1 MIPKR
6 VLLTIM
12 DYDPELKAKVVPWAH
27 RLHAWVGLVY
37 VFDDPEVQ
45 DILLYMTSN
54 WNGDH
59 EVHIMQCHANVHVND
74 DGTMNVSLDTNPDP
88 DTDKCIRQFKLKLP
102 GQP

>member
-6 VLLTIM
+6 VIMTVM

-37 VFDDPEVQ
+37 LFDDPEVQ
-45 DILLYMTSN
+45 DLLVYMTSN

-59 EVHIMQCHANVHVND
+59 EVHIMVTKASAFINEDGSINVTL
-74 DGTMNVSLDTNPDP
+74 GTEPDP
-88 DTDKCIRQFKLKLP
+88 DRDRKIRSFRLEPK
-102 GQP
+102 